1 MRSYY
6 ENWLLKA
13 AGATLAVAVLCWG
26 GALHAQQP
34 GGPARYLPVDQTGE
48 KPEQPVAFWIGVACE
63 PLPEALRSQLGL
75 PKGQGVLVQ
84 DVVEGSPAA
93 QAGLK
98 RYDVVLALGDQ
109 GIGSAQE
116 LSQAVKQTRGKEASV
131 RYLRSG
137 KEATVTVKPAA
148 RPARTEVEDPW
159 FVPEGDQASLQNW
172 LRRLGPGGPAT
183 PLGMRFFHPGM
194 VLPPGAPAD
203 ISLPD
208 DVSVTI
214 SKQGKEP
221 AKISVRQGDRSW
233 EVAEGKLD
241 ELPDEVRLPIERMLG
256 GPRFDINVLEEG
268 QPAAK
273 RTREAW
279 PGVRN
284 NRRAEASRP
293 EDRDRL
299 DRQLDEIREQL
310 RQLQKAMDNLQSKN
324 GAGKQE

>member
-1 MRSYY
+1 
-6 ENWLLKA
+6 LLKA
-13 AGATLAVAVLCWG
+13 GGAMLAAATLLAGTAG
-26 GALHAQQP
+26 HAQQP
-34 GGPARYLPVDQTGE
+34 GGRVRYLPVDQTGE
-48 KPEQPVAFWIGVACE
+48 KPQQAVAFWIGVACE
-63 PLPEALRSQLGL
+63 PMPEALRAQLGL

-98 RYDVVLALGDQ
+98 RYDVVLALDDQ

-116 LSQAVKQTRGKEASV
+116 LSQAVKRAQDKEASI
-131 RYLRSG
+131 RYLRAG
-137 KEATVTVKPAA
+137 KEATVAVKPVE
-148 RPARTEVEDPW
+148 RPARIEVEDPW

-172 LRRLGPGGPAT
+172 LRRLGPGGVAT

-208 DVSVTI
+208 DASVTI
-214 SKQGKEP
+214 SKHGKEP

-233 EVAEGKLD
+233 EVVEGKLE
-241 ELPDEVRLPIERMLG
+241 ELPDEVRLPVERMLG

-273 RTREAW
+273 RTRETW
-279 PGVRN
+279 QGVRS
-284 NRRAEASRP
+284 NRRSEAGRP
-293 EDRDRL
+293 EDGADRR
-299 DRQLDEIREQL
+299 DRQLDEIRDQL
-310 RQLQKAMDNLQSKN
+310 RQLQKAVENLQSKN
-324 GAGKQE
+324 GAGKPE